1 MADIMTPALG
11 ESVTEATVAR
21 WTKKVGE
28 AVKKDEILIE
38 LETDKVSLEVASPA
52 DGVLSAIGAEEG
64 ATVVPGTVLGVVSEG
79 ASASAAPA
87 AAAPKAA
94 EAPKAAPAPAAAAP
108 APAAAAAPS
117 AAPVSPAPARVAAEN
132 NLDLSKVVGTGKDGR
147 VTKGDALAA
156 LEARAAAPAPA
167 AAPSAPRALNEREER
182 VKMTRLRQT
191 IARRL
196 KEAQNTAAML
206 TTFNEVDMTAVMALR
221 AQYKDVFEK
230 RHGVKLGFMSFFTKA
245 VVAALKAIPDVNA
258 EIDGQDVIYKNHYDI
273 GVAVGTDKGLV
284 VPVVRDADT
293 LNLAEIEKTIGDLG
307 KKARTGGLAIEDMQ
321 GGTFT
326 ITNGGIYGSLMSTP
340 ILNAPQS
347 GILGMH
353 AIKERAMV
361 VNGKIEI
368 RPMMY
373 LALSYDH
380 RVVDG
385 AGAVTFLVKVK
396 EALEDPQRLLLDL

>member
-1 MADIMTPALG
+1 MADINTPALG
-11 ESVTEATVAR
+11 ESVSEATVAR
-21 WTKKVGE
+21 WSKKVGD
-28 AVKKDEILIE
+28 AVKKDEILVE
-38 LETDKVSLEVASPA
+38 LETDKVSLEVAAPA
-52 DGVLSAIGAEEG
+52 DGVLEAIAAEEG
-64 ATVVPGTVLGVVSEG
+64 ATVTQGQLLGSVAAG
-79 ASASAAPA
+79 KAGAAPA
-87 AAAPKAA
+87 APAKA
-94 EAPKAAPAPAAAAP
+94 EAPKAAAAP
-108 APAAAAAPS
+108 APAPKAAP
-117 AAPVSPAPARVAAEN
+117 AGQAPSVARIAAEN
-132 NLDLSKVVGTGKDGR
+132 NLDVSSVAGTGKDGR

-156 LEARAAAPAPA
+156 LESRAAAPAA
-167 AAPSAPRALNEREER
+167 AAPAAPRALGDREER

-221 AQYKDVFEK
+221 NQYKDVFEK
-230 RHGVKLGFMSFFTKA
+230 RHGVKLGFMSFFVKA
-245 VVAALKAIPDVNA
+245 VIAALKSVPDVNA
-258 EIDGQDVIYKNHYDI
+258 EIDGDSIVYKNHYDI

-284 VPVVRDADT
+284 VPVVRDADAM
-293 LNLAEIEKTIGDLG
+293 NLAEIEKSIGSLG
-307 KKARTGGLAIEDMQ
+307 KRARDGQLAIEDMQ

-353 AIKERAMV
+353 AIKERPVAV
-361 VNGKIEI
+361 AGKVEI

-380 RVVDG
+380 RIVDG